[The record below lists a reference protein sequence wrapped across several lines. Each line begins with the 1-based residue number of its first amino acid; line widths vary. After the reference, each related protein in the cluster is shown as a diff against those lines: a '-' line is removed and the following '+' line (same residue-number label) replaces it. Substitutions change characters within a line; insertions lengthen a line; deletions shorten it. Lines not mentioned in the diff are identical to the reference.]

1 MPTEWLRSFLETM
14 IEMTEEVEGAGVE
27 AKAAGLETAEVHRH
41 LMMVEED
48 EAAVDMEGVGMMDVA
63 TMVDRVAAGRGMDAK
78 AIISR
83 DTVVGAEV
91 ATNKSEATTAAGNGL
106 LRGRITS
113 Y

>member
-14 IEMTEEVEGAGVE
+14 IEMIEEVEGAGVE

-41 LMMVEED
+41 LMVVEED
-48 EAAVDMEGVGMMDVA
+48 EAAVEGVA
-63 TMVDRVAAGRGMDAK
+63 TMVDRAGRGMDAK

-83 DTVVGAEV
+83 VTVVWVEV

-106 LRGRITS
+106 LRGRIDS
-113 Y
+113 